1 MREEWAGFG
10 FSRPRRVNGGIKAR
24 SRSGEIG
31 ASWWSKR
38 WLEVLHSFGWAD
50 RLHRGRSYA
59 RRGQV
64 LDFRVEPGRATAQ
77 VQGSR
82 PRPYRVEIS
91 LRRLSAGQWKVVS
104 AAMASR
110 AAFAARLLSGEVP
123 PEAEEVFRGARAP
136 LFPGSER
143 DFVAAC
149 SCLDRAGICKH
160 VAAVHYLLA
169 EQFDRDPFML
179 FALRGRGR
187 EALLASLR
195 KARGGEEASA
205 PAPEPAPEPMSVEGF
220 WRIGPTFAAA
230 RAAPSPPAVDLAVLR
245 RLGPPPFAAGRPD
258 RVRRLEGLYREA
270 SARALEGAPGDSPSA
285 PPGAAGGGGPRPPGS
300 GRRP

>member
-1 MREEWAGFG
+1 MRWDRYGP
-10 FSRPRRVNGGIKAR
+10 SRPRRVEGGIQAR

-31 ASWWSKR
+31 ATWWSRR
-38 WLEVLHSFGWAD
+38 WLEVLDSFGWAD

-64 LDFRVEPGRATAQ
+64 LDFRIGPGRASAR

-82 PRPYRVEIS
+82 RRPYRVEIA
-91 LRRLSAGQWKVVS
+91 LLRLSPAQWRVVC

-123 PEAEEVFRGARAP
+123 PEAEEVFRAADAP
-136 LFPGSER
+136 LFPGSRR
-143 DFVAAC
+143 DFEARC
-149 SCLDRAGICKH
+149 SCPDRVGICKH

-187 EALLASLR
+187 EALLRSLR
-195 KARGGEEASA
+195 KARGGEVAPDPEAGA
-205 PAPEPAPEPMSVEGF
+205 EVPEPMTVERF
-220 WRIGPTFAAA
+220 WAIGPSFSRA
-230 RAAPSPPAVDLAVLR
+230 RAVPSPPAVDLAVLR
-245 RLGPPPFAAGRPD
+245 RLGPPRFSPGRPD
-258 RVRRLEGLYREA
+258 RLRRLEALYRQA
-270 SARALEGAPGDSPSA
+270 SARALEGSPE
-285 PPGAAGGGGPRPPGS
+285 
-300 GRRP
+300 